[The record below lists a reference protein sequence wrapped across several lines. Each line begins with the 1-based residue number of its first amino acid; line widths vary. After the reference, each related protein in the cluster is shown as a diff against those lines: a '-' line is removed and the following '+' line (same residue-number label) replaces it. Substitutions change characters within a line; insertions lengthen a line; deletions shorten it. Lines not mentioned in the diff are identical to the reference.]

1 SSSSQTISTMRSN
14 EPAVIT
20 TYSHSDIAASAS
32 AAASTSPSTLTPTIA
47 WRRKPT
53 VSGSVTATICITPWS
68 SSFCT
73 RWRTAA
79 SDRPTALPMAAYGR
93 RPSSWSC
100 SMMAR
105 ETASSCGPPP
115 FLDSLESL
123 GSALRLATR
132 SLCTTSRQFRKARSM
147 KFVVTDPRSCGF
159 RRCGVARGVENV
171 RVRTRVGVSEVG
183 HLTAGHLGH
192 QPGAPGGL
200 AVSTELRRLRNYIGG
215 EFRDAAD
222 GRTTQVVN
230 PATGEAYA
238 TAPLSG
244 QADVDAAMA
253 AAAEAFPG
261 WRDTTPAERQ
271 KALLK
276 IADLFEERAEEL
288 IAAEV
293 ENTGKPIGLTRT
305 EEIPPMVD
313 QIRFFA
319 GAARMLEGKG
329 AGEYMEGLTSFVR
342 REPVGVCAQVAPWNY
357 PMMMAVWKFAPA
369 IAAGNTVVLK
379 PSDTTPASTVLLA
392 EILGSVL
399 PKGVFNV
406 VCGDRDTGR
415 LMVEHPTP
423 AMASITGSV
432 RAGMSVAESASKDL
446 KRVHL
451 ELGGKAPVVVFE
463 DTDIPKAVE
472 DISTAGFFN
481 AGQDCTAAT
490 RVLVHESI
498 HDEFVSAL
506 AKAAADI
513 KTGMPDDED
522 VLYGPL
528 NNPSQ
533 LKQVEGFIE
542 RLPAHARVEAGGKRV
557 GDRGYFY
564 APTVVSGL
572 KQDDEIIQKEVFGP
586 VITVQR
592 FTDEDQAVEYANGVE
607 YALASSVWTKDHS
620 RAMRMSKKLDFG
632 CVWINTHIPLVAEM
646 PQGGFKKSGY
656 GKDLSAYGFDD
667 YTRIKHVMTSLD
679 A

>member
-1 SSSSQTISTMRSN
+1 M
-14 EPAVIT
+14 
-20 TYSHSDIAASAS
+20 
-32 AAASTSPSTLTPTIA
+32 
-47 WRRKPT
+47 
-53 VSGSVTATICITPWS
+53 
-68 SSFCT
+68 
-73 RWRTAA
+73 
-79 SDRPTALPMAAYGR
+79 
-93 RPSSWSC
+93 
-100 SMMAR
+100 
-105 ETASSCGPPP
+105 
-115 FLDSLESL
+115 
-123 GSALRLATR
+123 
-132 SLCTTSRQFRKARSM
+132 
-147 KFVVTDPRSCGF
+147 
-159 RRCGVARGVENV
+159 
-171 RVRTRVGVSEVG
+171 
-183 HLTAGHLGH
+183 
-192 QPGAPGGL
+192 
-200 AVSTELRRLRNYIGG
+200 STELRRLRNYIGG
-215 EFRDAAD
+215 AFRDAAD
-222 GRTTQVVN
+222 GRTTEVVN
-230 PATGEAYA
+230 PVTGEAYA

-261 WRDTTPAERQ
+261 WRDITPAERQ

-276 IADLFEERAEEL
+276 VADAIEERAEEL

-319 GAARMLEGKG
+319 GAARMLEGRS
-329 AGEYMEGLTSFVR
+329 AGEYMEGLTSLVR

-399 PKGVFNV
+399 PTGVFNV

-415 LMVEHPTP
+415 MMAEHETP
-423 AMASITGSV
+423 AMVSITGSV
-432 RAGMSVAESASKDL
+432 RAGMQVAESASKDL

-463 DTDIPKAVE
+463 DTDIAKAVE
-472 DISTAGFFN
+472 GISVAGFFN

-498 HDEFVSAL
+498 HDEFVTAL
-506 AKAAADI
+506 AKAAADT
-513 KTGMPDDED
+513 KTGAPDDED
-522 VLYGPL
+522 VLFGPL
-528 NNPSQ
+528 NNAHQ
-533 LKQVEGFIE
+533 LAQVEGFID

-557 GDRGYFY
+557 GDKGFFY

-586 VITVQR
+586 VITVQT
-592 FTDEDQAVEYANGVE
+592 FTDEDQAVAYANGVE

-646 PQGGFKKSGY
+646 PHGGFKKSGY